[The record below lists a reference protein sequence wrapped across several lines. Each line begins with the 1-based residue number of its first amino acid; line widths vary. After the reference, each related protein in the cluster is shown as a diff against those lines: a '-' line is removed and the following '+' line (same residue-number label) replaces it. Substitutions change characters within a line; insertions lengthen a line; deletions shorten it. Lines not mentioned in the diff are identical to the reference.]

1 MAIKNKWKH
10 RNGAALYD
18 DNDNNIILEV
28 NELKINS
35 QINNH
40 RIYPK
45 ILF

>member
-10 RNGAALYD
+10 RNRAALYD
-18 DNDNNIILEV
+18 ANNNSIILEV

-35 QINNH
+35 QVNNH